1 MFEATLAERPAV
13 VSLALGAPGDLVDR
27 THAAGCVFV
36 EQVTTVT
43 QAREAAEAG
52 VDAIVAQGGEGGG
65 FSGSIGTLTLV
76 PQVVDAV
83 APIPVVAAGGITD
96 GRGLAAAIA
105 LGAQGVNI
113 GTRFLASAE
122 SRIPDKWKQ
131 AILAAE
137 SEDAVKVEFAEFVA
151 PPVTEGG
158 WSTLPRSLRT
168 SFIDEWTA
176 RRDEVPQHVDK
187 LRQELA
193 AAFAS
198 GRAHEYL
205 PLTGQSAG
213 AIKDVLPAAEIVRR
227 TVEEA
232 VEVLRAGA
240 GV

>member
-1 MFEATLAERPAV
+1 
-13 VSLALGAPGDLVDR
+13 
-27 THAAGCVFV
+27 
-36 EQVTTVT
+36 VTTVT
-43 QAREAAEAG
+43 QARESAEAG
-52 VDAIVAQGGEGGG
+52 VDVIVAQGGEGGG
-65 FSGSIGTLTLV
+65 FSGSIGTLALV

-113 GTRFLASAE
+113 GTRFLASVE
-122 SRIPDKWKQ
+122 SRIPEGWKQ
-131 AILAAE
+131 AIVAAE
-137 SEDAVKVEFAEFVA
+137 SEDAVKVEFAEYFVQ
-151 PPVTEGG
+151 PVTEGG
-158 WSTLPRSLRT
+158 WSTVPRSLRT
-168 SFIDEWTA
+168 SFVDEWTS
-176 RRDEVPQHVDK
+176 RRDEVPQHAEE

-227 TVEEA
+227 VVAEA
-232 VEVLRAGA
+232 DEVLRMSSA
-240 GV
+240 VRV